1 MMTKVRINLVN
12 PKELLE
18 LSGIGPTEADA
29 IIALRAQDGPIRD
42 ASEPAGIVGGSR
54 VTAAIE
60 ARVDFPPAET
70 IAPEAPGA

>member
-29 IIALRAQDGPIRD
+29 IIAFAR
-42 ASEPAGIVGGSR
+42 SR
-54 VTAAIE
+54 
-60 ARVDFPPAET
+60 RPH
-70 IAPEAPGA
+70 